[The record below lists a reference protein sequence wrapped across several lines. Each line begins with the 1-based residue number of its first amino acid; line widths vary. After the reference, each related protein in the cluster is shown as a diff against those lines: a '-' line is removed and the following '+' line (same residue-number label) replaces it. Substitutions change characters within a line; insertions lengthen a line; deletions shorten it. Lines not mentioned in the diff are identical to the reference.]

1 MTPDDTTGNDRRVD
15 PRSTH
20 CSIELHDGT
29 TLAAPT
35 LPELARA
42 WASHVM
48 GPDWSPSTWERAGGN
63 AAMFQELATA
73 FGVPGPNM

>member
-1 MTPDDTTGNDRRVD
+1 MPTMTDSPID
-15 PRSTH
+15 PLRAH

-29 TLAAPT
+29 TLSGAT

-48 GPDWSPSTWERAGGN
+48 GADWWRDASAIERAG
-63 AAMFQELATA
+63 ASSAMFQELARA
-73 FGVPGPNM
+73 FDLRE